1 MNFLGH
7 LFFSNNDVELMYA
20 NLLGDFIK
28 GKDLSAQPLIVQK
41 RVHLHRTIDDD
52 IDDHAIIIELLH
64 SLYKDLPKVSG
75 IAVDLYFDYLLANN
89 WDKNSPTPLTEF
101 INHFENATIDRN
113 QFDNLDFWEIMDRM
127 KKGEWLHHSS
137 SMYGLRKSSEG
148 ISRIISF
155 PNVLGKAPE
164 VFEANKA
171 VIKDAFDR
179 FMEEAIPFFNSYFE
193 EKNLLN

>member
-28 GKDLSAQPLIVQK
+28 GKDLSSHPQIIQEGI
-41 RVHLHRTIDDD
+41 RLHRTIDDY
-52 IDDHAIIIELLH
+52 IDHHPIIIELLH

-75 IAVDLYFDYLLANN
+75 IAVDLYFDYLLATN
-89 WDKNSPTPLTEF
+89 WEKYSPTSLTDF
-101 INHFENATIDRN
+101 INEFENAHIDRSK
-113 QFDNLDFWEIMDRM
+113 FDNAQFWIIIDRM
-127 KKGEWLHHSS
+127 KKGNWLHHSN

-148 ISRIISF
+148 VSRIITF

-164 VFEANKA
+164 VFKANQTKIEDVFA
-171 VIKDAFDR
+171 R
-179 FMEEAIPFFNSYFE
+179 FMDEAIPFFDTYFE
-193 EKNLLN
+193 NKST